1 MKTYKIF
8 LPLFIILTLTLSF
21 IQPIIATSEDI
32 SNKVLRLHILA
43 NSDSTEDQNLKLG
56 LKNYFLENTSDL
68 FSGKT
73 LEENIEIAKKN
84 TLTLEELCNQF
95 ITESGYDYETKVI
108 VDKEYFDTRVYDD
121 FTLPAGVYNSIK
133 IVIGEGSGHNWWCI
147 VFPSVCLYSCSE
159 SMSDYLTEEEM
170 ELISDGYT
178 PKFKIIEIYEK
189 IKSRLNQ

>member
-8 LPLFIILTLTLSF
+8 LPLFMILTLTLSF
-21 IQPIIATSEDI
+21 FQPIIATSEDI

-56 LKNYFLENTSDL
+56 LKNYFLENTSNL

-84 TLTLEELCNQF
+84 TLALEELCNKF
-95 ITESGYDYETKVI
+95 ITESRYDYETKVI

-170 ELISDGYT
+170 ELISDGY
-178 PKFKIIEIYEK
+178 
-189 IKSRLNQ
+189 SAGS